1 MSGETLS
8 PSDYQDRRIAYV
20 GEVGWQQADQ
30 TVPRVMQLLMSNE
43 AHQEVLLQA
52 GIDFAN
58 ELVGSWNQGWQVDA
72 SNSRLIEADET
83 IVARIVCKEGEWQQ
97 GKKLVKNAEGENMW
111 VAPLSPM
118 RDEHDRTP
126 EMRDGMVQAPSG
138 PDEDL
143 IVWKSWSMEQL
154 DGLGIML
161 PWDVQEEFDR
171 EPIEE

>member
-1 MSGETLS
+1 MSGETLC
-8 PSDYQDRRIAYV
+8 PSDYQDRRIAYAN
-20 GEVGWQQADQ
+20 EVGWQQADQ
-30 TVPRVMQLLMSNE
+30 TVPRLINMIMNND

-58 ELVGSWNQGWQVDA
+58 ELVGGWNQGWQVDA
-72 SNSRLIEADET
+72 SNSRLIETDDS
-83 IVARIVCKEGEWQQ
+83 IVARIACKEGEWQQ
-97 GKKLVKNAEGENMW
+97 GQRTARSADGEIMW

-138 PDEDL
+138 PGEDL
-143 IVWKSWSMEQL
+143 IVWKSWSTEQM

-161 PWDVQEEFDR
+161 PWDVQEDFDR
-171 EPIEE
+171 EPDEE